1 MPRKSGS
8 QGGGAQEEDA
18 QGSRVNGAQVADA
31 QGSRV
36 NGAQDARAGDA
47 RSEAMLRRA
56 ESMAPAFAAALVAW
70 FDSEARDYPWRRTTD
85 PWAILVSEVM
95 LQQTTIPTVL
105 GRYEAW
111 MRRFPTPLALAE
123 ADEEA
128 ALRSWE
134 GLGYYRRVRSLQ
146 AAARAIVARHAGCFP
161 EDPGAIR
168 ALPGI
173 GDYTAA
179 AVLSFAF
186 NRPAPLVDANVAR
199 VLARLFDDASPV
211 DSPEGR
217 RRQWALAARLVSPL
231 RARSYNAALMEL
243 GQRICTGGQ
252 PDCLLCPVRAFC
264 ATHHPEQLPMKLPKP
279 ELLRAEHCDLWA
291 LTPEGVLM
299 ERQPSGAR
307 HAGMLRLPRRSAA
320 EVAGLEHLLDQRYS
334 VTRYRVLRRLFRAAP
349 DEQPREG
356 EFFVPLARLES
367 EPMASPDRKLVVQLL
382 ARG

>member
-1 MPRKSGS
+1 MPHKFGS
-8 QGGGAQEEDA
+8 QDAPVDGAQGGSA
-18 QGSRVNGAQVADA
+18 QGADAQVAPANNSPGEDA
-31 QGSRV
+31 E
-36 NGAQDARAGDA
+36 AAMLHRAGA
-47 RSEAMLRRA
+47 
-56 ESMAPAFAAALVAW
+56 MAPAFAAALVAW
-70 FDSEARDYPWRRTTD
+70 FDREARDYPWRRTSD

-111 MRRFPTPLALAE
+111 LRRFPTPQALATVS
-123 ADEEA
+123 EEE

-146 AAARAIVARHAGCFP
+146 AAARAITERHGGCFP
-161 EDPGAIR
+161 EEPGAIR

-173 GDYTAA
+173 GEYTAA

-199 VLARLFDDASPV
+199 VLARLFDDAAPV

-217 RRQWALAARLVSPL
+217 RRQWALAARLVSPD
-231 RARSYNAALMEL
+231 RARAYNAALMEL
-243 GQRICTGGQ
+243 GQRICTGGR
-252 PDCLLCPVRAFC
+252 PDCLLCPVRVFC
-264 ATHHPEQLPMKLPKP
+264 STRRPEQLPMKLPKP

-291 LTPEGVLM
+291 LSSAGLLM

-307 HAGMLRLPRRSAA
+307 HAGMLRLPRRTAA

-334 VTRYRVLRRLFRAAP
+334 VTRYRVLRRLFRATP
-349 DEQPREG
+349 DEQPRER
-356 EFFVPLARLES
+356 ELFVPLAQLER
-367 EPMASPDRKLVVQLL
+367 EPMASPDRKIVLRLL
-382 ARG
+382 ARS